1 MVEFELGRSV
11 EDAVRR
17 RAHRL
22 PLGPESGSPVV
33 DSLRADRELAVS
45 DDYDTVDR
53 DLERIGVTLSRLP
66 SEAGA
71 VWRLAL
77 PRGERVEA
85 WEPGNDGLAVPGE
98 LTALVGGVLDGKQ
111 LVPSPPVSDDPGA
124 VRLRELLAAQRR
136 ALLAHEPG
144 TRLGDD
150 IENLHQ
156 HRVAARRTR
165 AFLRAV
171 RRYVDADWRGALG
184 GALSELGGA
193 TGPVRDLDVLL
204 EHVRAEVAGLDPRER
219 EAGDALVRE
228 LEHRLAHARDVLLD
242 ALDGDSYRLA
252 LARLNLP
259 PRLAGEA
266 AAIPLTRVARNEFR
280 RLVRVVDRLGKHPDE
295 AAIHGLRIALKRARY
310 AAELAAPDGKRRR
323 RFLAEAKALQDLL
336 GEHQDAV
343 VAETR
348 LREVALGGG
357 DAGAAF
363 VAGRLAERQS
373 QRRARVREFLPS
385 AWKRLRSSGSDLH

>member
-1 MVEFELGRSV
+1 M
-11 EDAVRR
+11 RR
-17 RAHRL
+17 QAHRL
-22 PLGPESGSPVV
+22 PVGPESGSPVV

-45 DDYDTVDR
+45 YDYDTVDR

-71 VWRLAL
+71 VWRLVL

-98 LTALVGGVLDGKQ
+98 LTALVGGVLDGKE

-124 VRLRELLAAQRR
+124 ARLRELLAAQRR

-144 TRLGDD
+144 TRLGGD

-184 GALSELGGA
+184 GALSELGRA

-204 EHVRAEVAGLDPRER
+204 EHVRAEVVGLDPREQ

-228 LEHRLAHARDVLLD
+228 LENRLAQARDTLLD
-242 ALDGDSYRLA
+242 ALDGDSYRLT

-259 PRLAGEA
+259 PRLAHDVE
-266 AAIPLTRVARNEFR
+266 AIPLTRVARNEFR
-280 RLVRVVDRLGKHPDE
+280 RLVRVVDRLGKSPDE
-295 AAIHGLRIALKRARY
+295 TAIHGLRIALKRARY

-323 RFLAEAKALQDLL
+323 RFLTEARGLQDLL

-348 LREVALGGG
+348 LREVALEGG

-363 VAGRLAERQS
+363 IAGRLAERQS
-373 QRRARVREFLPS
+373 LRRARVREYLPT